1 MAEAGSGMQTFLYTN
16 PESALTNRALIEAFE
31 RAGLQSISQNGGLGI
46 RLRHPFPVAAQ
57 KLWRGLLDG
66 RQT

>member
-1 MAEAGSGMQTFLYTN
+1 MKQGSLIGFIDVSWNNIAYLVRSGYLDSASAGDRN
-16 PESALTNRALIEAFE
+16 KIE
-31 RAGLQSISQNGGLGI
+31 
-46 RLRHPFPVAAQ
+46 VAAQ